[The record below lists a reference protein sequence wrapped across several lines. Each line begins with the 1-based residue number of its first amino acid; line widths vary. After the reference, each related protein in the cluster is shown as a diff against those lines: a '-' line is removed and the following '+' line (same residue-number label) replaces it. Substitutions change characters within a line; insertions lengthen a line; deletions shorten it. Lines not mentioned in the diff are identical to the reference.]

1 MKRLVDV
8 LAALVLLIA
17 AAPLLLAAGAT
28 VFIASGRPVL
38 FGHRRIGLNGV
49 PFRCWKLRTMQVDAE
64 HVLST
69 VPRLHE
75 LYVANGYKLPHA
87 ADPRLTRVGRVLR
100 RTYIDEL
107 PQLVNVLNG
116 TMSLIG
122 PRPIV
127 EQELSNYGEHGAEL
141 LRVRPGIIGEWT
153 SRGRERPPYPERA
166 DLELDYIREHSLR
179 RDVRILLRSVPVV
192 LLGQTED
199 A

>member
-1 MKRLVDV
+1 MKRALDV
-8 LAALVLLIA
+8 IAALLLLIP
-17 AAPLLLAAGAT
+17 AAPLLLVAG
-28 VFIASGRPVL
+28 IAVIVTSGSPVL
-38 FGHRRIGLNGV
+38 FGHRRIGRNGV

-64 HVLST
+64 HVLTT

-87 ADPRLTRVGRVLR
+87 ADPRLTRIGRVLR
-100 RTYIDEL
+100 RTYVDEL
-107 PQLVNVLNG
+107 PQLLNVLNG

-166 DLELDYIREHSLR
+166 HVELDYIRQRSLR
-179 RDVRILLRSVPVV
+179 RDVRILLRAVPVI